1 MFDLCNE
8 QEGRGRLEEVLD
20 SGAARDRFRRMLL
33 GQGVQV
39 SNSDAGCGFTHIL
52 LGRCGLPV
60 VWVQGLWRGAAKDPA
75 CHPAGE
81 EYSMHSMKP

>member
-39 SNSDAGCGFTHIL
+39 S
-52 LGRCGLPV
+52 
-60 VWVQGLWRGAAKDPA
+60 
-75 CHPAGE
+75 
-81 EYSMHSMKP
+81 YSAPGYLE